1 MQKLKNFMTSWS
13 KGIAKGIPYQLK
25 SLTGSGL
32 YYTAIELKENDFL
45 LSQFHEGN
53 FIKSRRVARDEAIK
67 VLVHYQGEQVIVIPN
82 EHSITF
88 NLSLPKTAL
97 RSLEQLIESEIQR
110 QTPFDAS
117 EVNLSYEIIS
127 IDKGEVSI
135 AAQVVP
141 KLKLNELLDKAK
153 GFGLKPTIA
162 IGDRARMSEAENL
175 NLLQRIEPHAASG
188 SFSNAVSIALLI
200 LIIAAVISPFVQRH
214 ISTERAEFLN
224 QSLKNQITSI
234 QLTQRELTHLK
245 KDAQIIRKFAQERHE
260 AIDLLESVSK
270 AVPDS
275 AWLSRYSTSN
285 NTITLHGFAENASEV
300 LTELAKIKTLSAP
313 TLQSP
318 IIKDGSKNLERFH
331 IRAKIL

>member
-1 MQKLKNFMTSWS
+1 VQKLKNFMTSWS

-32 YYTAIELKENDFL
+32 YYTTIELIENGFL

-53 FIKSRRVARDEAIK
+53 FIKSRRVAPKEATE
-67 VLVHYQGEQVIVIPN
+67 VMGHYQGEQVIIIPN

-117 EVNLSYEIIS
+117 EVNLSYEIIA
-127 IDKGEVSI
+127 IAKGEVSI

-141 KLKLNELLDKAK
+141 KLKLNELLDKATT
-153 GFGLKPTIA
+153 FGLKPTIA
-162 IGDRARMSEAENL
+162 IGDRTRMSEAENL
-175 NLLQRIEPHAASG
+175 NFLQRIVPHTAST
-188 SFSNAVSIALLI
+188 SLSNVVSIALLI
-200 LIIAAVISPFVQRH
+200 LIVAAVVSPFLQRH
-214 ISTERAEFLN
+214 ISIQKAELLSQN
-224 QSLKNQITSI
+224 LKNQITSI
-234 QLTQRELTHLK
+234 QLNQRELTHLK
-245 KDAQIIRKFAQERHE
+245 KDAQIIRKFAHERHE
-260 AIDLLESVSK
+260 AVDLLESVSK

-275 AWLSRYSTSN
+275 AWLSHYSTSN
-285 NTITLHGFAENASEV
+285 NTITLHGFAENASKV
-300 LTELAKIKTLSAP
+300 LTELAKIKTLSTP

-318 IIKDGSKNLERFH
+318 IIKDVSRNLERFH